1 MAGFSAANRN
11 RMGCVVTPITT
22 PAVKGLLCRGAPVQD
37 TGGFFGVLV
46 SEPWEEADG
55 TQIVSVGGGLASG
68 LRQTKDLSLDLLDPV
83 GLDIALRYLHQQGK
97 PLEWARYLPLEVAAQ
112 LVQGHLALIAAGGEG
127 IRGLL
132 WAWYQHDTNCSAR
145 SGISQPDSRPD
156 PRAYCLDTPSKVT
169 GRGWWVSGITK
180 PLWGPETGA
189 EGRAACDA
197 ALLAA
202 GIALLDG
209 GTVWVPTPPAHQPA

>member
-1 MAGFSAANRN
+1 MLFRS
-11 RMGCVVTPITT
+11 
-22 PAVKGLLCRGAPVQD
+22 LCRGAPVQD

-83 GLDIALRYLHQQGK
+83 GLDIALRYLHLQNR
-97 PLEWARYLPLEVAAQ
+97 PLEWARYLDLPVAAR
-112 LVQGHLALIAAGGEG
+112 LVQGHLAMIAAGGEG
-127 IRGLL
+127 IQGLAGEWRGSPEWQFRQDLVNPKRAAATCVPDG
-132 WAWYQHDTNCSAR
+132 WVID
-145 SGISQPDSRPD
+145 SGKQG
-156 PRAYCLDTPSKVT
+156 L
-169 GRGWWVSGITK
+169 
-180 PLWGPETGA
+180 ETGA

-209 GTVWVPTPPAHQPA
+209 GTVQVPTPPAHQPA